1 VTRNRLEALQWFGLF
16 AGPIAFA
23 LEHVVGVFSV
33 LADCNPAGRAWAV
46 PQHPIQ
52 LGAMGV
58 AAVVI
63 VAAEGAAFL
72 AYRATTD
79 VSQEGEPPLGRI
91 RFLSTAALIVGPIF
105 LTLVLL
111 SGLGAAGHPNCQQS

>member
-1 VTRNRLEALQWFGLF
+1 VTRARLELLQWFGLF
-16 AGPIAFA
+16 AGPLAFA
-23 LEHVVGVFSV
+23 IDHVVAYASV
-33 LADCNPAGRAWAV
+33 AADCNPAGSDWTV

-52 LGAMGV
+52 LTATAL

-72 AYRATTD
+72 AYRETQD

-91 RFLSTAALIVGPIF
+91 RFLSTAALIIGPIF

-111 SGLGAAGHPNCQQS
+111 GGLGGAAHVNCRQS